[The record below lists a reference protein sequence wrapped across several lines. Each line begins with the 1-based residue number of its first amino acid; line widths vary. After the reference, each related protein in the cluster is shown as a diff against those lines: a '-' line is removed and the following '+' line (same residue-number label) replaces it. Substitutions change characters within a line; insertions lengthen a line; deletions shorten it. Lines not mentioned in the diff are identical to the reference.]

1 MIKSIFK
8 KIISTIIKLE
18 AILIIKKYKPQIIAV
33 TGSVGK
39 TSTKDAIFAVMS
51 SSFFVRKSEKSF
63 NSDIGIPLTILGC
76 QNAWFNP
83 ILWAKNIVIG
93 LELIIFKANYPKWLI
108 LEVGADRPGDIKK
121 VSKWLKPS
129 IVVLTAFQKVPVHIE
144 FFKDREAVIKEKKYL
159 VDALKQDG
167 ILIVNG
173 DDADSMR
180 IKEMS
185 KNISIIYGT
194 NKLSNL
200 VASEAQNYYGEDGQI
215 QGITFKV
222 EFGDNTVP
230 IVIKG
235 SLGAKSVYS
244 PLAAIAVGLTQ
255 KINIVKSGEAL
266 LQLELS
272 RGRMRII
279 KGIKNTTI
287 IDDTYNSS
295 PIALVSALYSFKHI
309 NIKGNGRR
317 IAVLG
322 DMMELGKHS
331 VDEHYKVGKI
341 VAEVCD
347 ILITVGIR
355 SRKIAEGALDALMSE
370 KNIFQFEDSIEAG
383 KMLQDI
389 IQENDIVF
397 VKGSQSTRMEKVV
410 EEVMLEP
417 EKAGELLVRQEEEW
431 LNKAVLR

>member
-1 MIKSIFK
+1 MKSIFK
-8 KIISTIIKLE
+8 KIITTIIKFE
-18 AILIIKKYKPQIIAV
+18 SILIIKKYKPQIIAV

-51 SSFFVRKSEKSF
+51 GSFFVRKSEKSF

-83 ILWAKNIVIG
+83 IMWARNIIIG
-93 LELIIFKANYPKWLI
+93 LELIIFNCNYPKWLI
-108 LEVGADRPGDIKK
+108 LEVGADRPGDIKEIA
-121 VSKWLKPS
+121 KWLKPN
-129 IVVLTAFQKVPVHIE
+129 IVVLTTFPKVPVHVE
-144 FFKDREAVIKEKKYL
+144 FFKDRDEVVREKRYL
-159 VDALKQDG
+159 VEALKYDG

-173 DDADSMR
+173 DDEDSMK
-180 IKEMS
+180 IKGAS

-194 NKLSNL
+194 DKLADL
-200 VASEAQNYYGEDGQI
+200 VATESKNYYGKDEKI
-215 QGITFKV
+215 EGITFKV
-222 EFGDNTVP
+222 EYEGNIVP

-235 SLGAKSVYS
+235 SLGAKSIYAS
-244 PLAAIAVGLTQ
+244 LAAIAVGLYL

-266 LQLELS
+266 LNFDAS
-272 RGRMRII
+272 KGRMKII
-279 KGIKNTTI
+279 NGIKNITI

-295 PIALVSALYSFKHI
+295 PVALISALYSLKHV
-309 NIKGNGRR
+309 NKKNKGRK

-331 VDEHYKVGKI
+331 ADEHYKVGKI

-355 SRKIAEGALDALMSE
+355 SRKMAEGALDALMSE
-370 KNIFQFEDSIEAG
+370 KNIFQFEDSISAG
-383 KMLQDI
+383 KELQNI
-389 IQENDIVF
+389 IKENDIIL

-417 EKAGELLVRQEEEW
+417 EKANKLLVRQEREW
-431 LNKAVLR
+431 KNMI

>member
-322 DMMELGKHS
+322 DMMEVGKHS